1 MLNII
6 SEITETQADLIKS
19 FAVFYL
25 LLVGNYIGNS
35 IFTCYQENIIKT
47 HKGLQI
53 LFAFFLFYFLVSIV
67 SNTGKLEY
75 VPPIEKLIYSL
86 FYFFM
91 FLIVMRLDIRISGL
105 TLILIF
111 IIYFLELNKDF
122 YLDRGKEINDP
133 LDQEIYNKNSYWFTA
148 DWPIKIRIKRVKESD
163 FKLINQIET
172 GIYYFILF
180 LLVIGFIAYGGEIKE
195 TIQTKKGITWFDVI
209 LDTQICK
216 MNIQRKSFKHYFMSG
231 LGIKI

>member
-1 MLNII
+1 MLKIL
-6 SEITETQADLIKS
+6 SEISATQADLIKS
-19 FAVFYL
+19 FAIFYL
-25 LLVGNYIGNS
+25 LLVGNYIGSS
-35 IFTCYQENIIKT
+35 IFTCYQENLIKT
-47 HKGLQI
+47 HKSLQLI
-53 LFAFFLFYFLVSIV
+53 FAFFLFYFLVTLV
-67 SNTGKLEY
+67 SDTGNLEY
-75 VPPIEKLIYSL
+75 VPPIEKLLYSL
-86 FYFFM
+86 FYFIM

-122 YLDRGKEINDP
+122 YLEKGKEITDP
-133 LDQEIYNKNSYWFTA
+133 LEEEIYNKNKYWFTA
-148 DWPIKIRIKRVKESD
+148 EWPFKIRIKRVNKND

-172 GIYYFILF
+172 AIYYIILF

-195 TIQTKKGITWFDVI
+195 TLKVKKGITWFDVI

-216 MNIQRKSFKHYFMSG
+216 MNIQRKSFWHYFVSG